1 MTYLIS
7 DNLTNL
13 VLYTEGKSAQLQ
25 AFSTK
30 KRSTSYLPFSNKNCV
45 LGLDISYKV
54 VDTYMC
60 GCPRDCRP
68 YSMVIDYHYNDDLYI
83 SRYAGNAVPSSML
96 KQASKD
102 YKQTL
107 I

>member
-1 MTYLIS
+1 M
-7 DNLTNL
+7 
-13 VLYTEGKSAQLQ
+13 A
-25 AFSTK
+25 
-30 KRSTSYLPFSNKNCV
+30 
-45 LGLDISYKV
+45 V

-60 GCPRDCRP
+60 GCPRNCRP
-68 YSMVIDYHYNDDLYI
+68 YSMVIDYHYNNDLYI
-83 SRYAGNAVPSSML
+83 SRYAGNVVPSSML